1 MFSIRV
7 INNLLKE
14 GNVSSKK
21 IKKEQ
26 QLTPTQDP
34 NLEPVDEDRAFEIE
48 YDEETNEVVFVM
60 HYRRHW
66 GDDMDADVE
75 HGLTLEENNSLICSL
90 MEILEV
96 QKQKLIVQKGT
107 VLEVKSTH
115 DLIEGNPGREFK
127 DLKDVVDQVMD
138 EGKEDEKDD

>member
-1 MFSIRV
+1 MS
-7 INNLLKE
+7 N
-14 GNVSSKK
+14 KK
-21 IKKEQ
+21 VKKEQ

-34 NLEPVDEDRAFEIE
+34 MLEPVDEDRAFEIE
-48 YDEETNEVVFVM
+48 YDEETNEVVLVM

-96 QKQKLIVQKGT
+96 QKQKTIIQKGT
-107 VLEVKSTH
+107 VLEVKSTPE
-115 DLIEGNPGREFK
+115 LVEGNPGREFK
-127 DLKDVVDQVMD
+127 DLRDVAEQVIE
-138 EGKEDEKDD
+138 EGKEDSKDD